1 MKQLI
6 WIHDKFNHLEE
17 NGQFLREDDIAL
29 NVKYF
34 SILLSFNNLVHDKII
49 GVCLL

>member
-17 NGQFLREDDIAL
+17 NGQFLRDIAL